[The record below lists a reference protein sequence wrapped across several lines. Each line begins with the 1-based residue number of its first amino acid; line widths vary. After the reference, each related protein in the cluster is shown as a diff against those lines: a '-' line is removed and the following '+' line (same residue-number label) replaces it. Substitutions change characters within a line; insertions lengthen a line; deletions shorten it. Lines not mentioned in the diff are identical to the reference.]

1 VREGS
6 AWFVYIIGGMA
17 ERETEIEMGAAEAG
31 APRGPGPGAAAAA
44 PGASGAA
51 ADVAPGAAAG
61 APQPIRFFGT
71 TWVRH
76 DGGYGWRRVGVAAG
90 ALVAAALGAALLG
103 LGVQGVLAA
112 TSGPAMPFLAVGGV
126 TVCTVLGF
134 HHTWR
139 SFVRRAAGSDPEG
152 AKGLY
157 AVGFVGVLL
166 AYFARALVEA
176 PGERLRRAEYEA
188 ARSR

>member
-1 VREGS
+1 
-6 AWFVYIIGGMA
+6 MA
-17 ERETEIEMGAAEAG
+17 ERETEIEMDATEVGAS
-31 APRGPGPGAAAAA
+31 RGPGVESGPGAVAAA
-44 PGASGAA
+44 PGASGTA
-51 ADVAPGAAAG
+51 ADVAPGAAAL

-71 TWVRH
+71 TWLRH
-76 DGGYGWRRVGVAAG
+76 DGGYGWRRAGVAAG

-126 TVCTVLGF
+126 SVCTVLGF

-176 PGERLRRAEYEA
+176 PGERLRRTEYEA